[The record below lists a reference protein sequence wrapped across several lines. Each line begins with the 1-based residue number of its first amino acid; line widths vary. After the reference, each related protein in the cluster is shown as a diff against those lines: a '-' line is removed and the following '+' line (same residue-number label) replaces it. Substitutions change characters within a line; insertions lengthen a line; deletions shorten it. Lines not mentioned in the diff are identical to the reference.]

1 MFRYCKPLWANEMYL
16 QCIPSQNPSPCPLE
30 SFLISPILKIHSPF
44 ALWYEVILNFP
55 VLWNYSKFAWAKTS
69 FSIPCTYD
77 SFLVSLCLNHSHFPL
92 CFGIILH
99 LHCAMEPFS
108 VTPVLQNHSPL
119 ALCFR
124 IIFHFHCAMAPFSI
138 SHVLWYHSLLA
149 LCFYKII
156 FHFCC
161 AMAPFSV
168 SPVLRNHSQCPLC
181 FDIILHLLCAFI
193 ESFCHLL
200 CYGVILNIQSA
211 SETFLKFHVL

>member
-1 MFRYCKPLWANEMYL
+1 MYL

-124 IIFHFHCAMAPFSI
+124 IIFHFHCAMAPFSN
-138 SHVLWYHSLLA
+138 
-149 LCFYKII
+149 
-156 FHFCC
+156 
-161 AMAPFSV
+161 
-168 SPVLRNHSQCPLC
+168 SPVLQNHSQFPMC
-181 FDIILHLLCAFI
+181 FDIILYLLCAFI
-193 ESFCHLL
+193 KSFSTFVVLWHHSQFLL
-200 CYGVILNIQSA
+200 CFGIILNVPSA
-211 SETFLKFHVL
+211 LISFSTCFVLL